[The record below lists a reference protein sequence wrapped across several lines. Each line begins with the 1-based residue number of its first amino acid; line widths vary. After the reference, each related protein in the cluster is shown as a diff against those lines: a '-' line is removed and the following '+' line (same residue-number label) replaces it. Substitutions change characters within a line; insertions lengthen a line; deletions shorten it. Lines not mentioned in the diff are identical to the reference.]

1 MTVRHAPD
9 DASAVPAKP
18 YTGERAEQV
27 RRDFPAI
34 HEGLVLFDGPGGT
47 QLPKSVS
54 DTISAACTT
63 HVSNAGWQFKGSD
76 RAEQIVS
83 DGRLAVADLIGADP
97 RGIAIGP
104 NMTTM
109 TYRFAD
115 TLAKRWQAGDDIV
128 VTRLDHDANVRP
140 WIQAAE
146 RRGVA
151 VRWADIDAETCEM
164 AVEQFHRL
172 VGPRTRLVAVT
183 GASNVAATRPD
194 ISAIA
199 DIVHAAGALL
209 FVDGVHLTA
218 HAPVDVQ
225 QLGADFYACSS
236 YKFCGPHLGMI
247 AADPALLADLHP
259 DKLAPSPATV
269 PERFEWGTAAFE
281 TIAAL
286 PATVDFLANLARI
299 DPTNLTRRQRVLA
312 SMASVE
318 HYEDQLASVIRSGI
332 EALPGA
338 RLFGSAAVRTP
349 TVSFRISGFR
359 PIEVARSLGRRDICV
374 ADGHQYALE
383 LIRRLGIDEDEGVIR
398 VGLAPY
404 NTREDVDRLLES
416 LSAVVAVDGAVK

>member
-9 DASAVPAKP
+9 DALTVTAQP
-18 YTGERAEQV
+18 YTGERAAQV
-27 RRDFPAI
+27 RREFPALD
-34 HEGLVLFDGPGGT
+34 EDLVLFDGPGGT

-54 DTISAACTT
+54 DAISAACTT
-63 HVSNAGWQFKGSD
+63 HVSNAGWQFKGSE

-83 DGRLAVADLIGADP
+83 DGRAAVADLIGADP
-97 RGIAIGP
+97 RGVAIGP

-115 TLAKRWQAGDDIV
+115 TLAKRWRAGDDIV

-151 VRWADIDAETCEM
+151 VRWADIDAETCELP
-164 AVEQFHRL
+164 VEQFDAL

-183 GASNVAATRPD
+183 GGSNVAATRPD
-194 ISAIA
+194 VRSIA

-218 HAPVDVQ
+218 HAPVDVR

-247 AADPALLADLHP
+247 AADPALLDDLHP
-259 DKLAPSPATV
+259 DKLAPSPSTV

-286 PATVDFLANLARI
+286 PATVDFLANLAPI
-299 DPTNLTRRQRVLA
+299 DRTGLTRRQRLLA

-332 EALPGA
+332 EALPGS
-338 RLFGSAAVRTP
+338 RIFGAAPVRTP
-349 TVSFRISGFR
+349 TVSFRVDGFH
-359 PIEVARSLGRRDICV
+359 PIEVARKLGRRDICV
-374 ADGHQYALE
+374 ADGHQYAVE
-383 LIRRLGIDEDEGVIR
+383 LIRRLNIDEDEGVIR

-404 NTREDVDRLLES
+404 NTRADVDRLLEA
-416 LSAVVAVDGAVK
+416 LGAVVATDGSIE